1 MTIQPITNHPPRR
14 LNVTASQMEAR
25 DIPELI
31 RGGDAYEEGNKGRAA
46 TMPPVESVAWIARL
60 RLAATTP
67 DFAAKM

>member
-1 MTIQPITNHPPRR
+1 
-14 LNVTASQMEAR
+14 MEAR